1 MRVEIQSIHFKADQK
16 LVEYIERKL
25 SKLEQF
31 SDAIVDS
38 QVFLKVENNRHKE
51 NKTVEIKV
59 NVQNQSLFKTHTSQS
74 FEAATDIAL
83 EALKVQIKKYKER
96 LTSTS

>member
-1 MRVEIQSIHFKADQK
+1 MRIEIQSIHFKADHK
-16 LVEYIERKL
+16 LVEYIEKKL

-38 QVFLKVENNRHKE
+38 QVFLKVENNHQKD

-59 NVQNQSLFKTHTSQS
+59 NVQNQSLFKTQTSRS
-74 FEAATDIAL
+74 FETATDHAL
-83 EALKVQIKKYKER
+83 EAFKVQIKKNKE
-96 LTSTS
+96 

>member
-1 MRVEIQSIHFKADQK
+1 MRVEIQSIHFKADSK
-16 LVEYIERKL
+16 LVDYIEKKL
-25 SKLEQF
+25 GKLEQI

-59 NVQNQSLFKTHTSQS
+59 NVQNQSLFKTQTSQS
-74 FEAATDIAL
+74 FEAATDLAVD
-83 EALKVQIKKYKER
+83 ALKVQIKKYKER
-96 LTSTS
+96 LASTS

>member
-1 MRVEIQSIHFKADQK
+1 MRIEIQSIHFKADHK

-25 SKLEQF
+25 NKLEQF
-31 SDAIVDS
+31 SDSIVDS
-38 QVFLKVENNRHKE
+38 QVYLKLENNHTKE

-59 NVQNQSLFKTHTSQS
+59 NVQNQSIFKTQTSNS
-74 FEAATDIAL
+74 FEAATDMAL

-96 LTSTS
+96 VVTVS